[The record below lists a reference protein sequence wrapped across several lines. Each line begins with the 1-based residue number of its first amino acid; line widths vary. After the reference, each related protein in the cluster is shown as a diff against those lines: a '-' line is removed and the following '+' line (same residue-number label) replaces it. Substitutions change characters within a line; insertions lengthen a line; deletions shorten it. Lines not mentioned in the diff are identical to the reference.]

1 MKIGEYFMMR
11 LNEENM
17 ESKDLDKDVID
28 FFYQQWLTDPEGDIA
43 NKEIIKIGDKIC
55 QE

>member
-11 LNEENM
+11 LKEENI
-17 ESKDLDKDVID
+17 EPKDLDKDAID

-43 NKEIIKIGDKIC
+43 NKENIKIGDKTC
-55 QE
+55 RE